1 MTGGTSLSQ
10 SLGTL
15 TALDAA
21 LAQLRALLQ
30 EVPAQRVTP
39 DAALGHVLAQDICAA
54 TPLPFF
60 PRALRDGYALSSQEI
75 AGASSYSPV
84 ILMEGP
90 QRVSVGDALP
100 LGCDCV
106 LDAQSLDL
114 SGPVVQ
120 VMAEAAPGEGIR
132 RVGEDAPAGAILLR
146 KGEKL
151 TPRHL
156 PILSQANLTQVD
168 VRIPRVTLINRGE
181 ARVSLQLVAYY
192 LQAFGAQ
199 CREATD
205 FDGEADLFLTIGGTG
220 EGETDRAVQELRAQT
235 NALCHGIACAPAR
248 SMALGHR
255 GSVPVIAMPGAPM
268 DAMAAWYLV
277 VKPVLMQIC
286 AMREAES
293 LRLPLAQKLAS
304 RVGVTELVLLKR
316 QGDHFAPLSLGDM
329 PLRLMA
335 EATHI
340 CCLNAASEGHAAGE
354 MIEAFPFE

>member
-1 MTGGTSLSQ
+1 MTGSPNFAQ

-21 LAQLRALLQ
+21 LAQLRPFLQ
-30 EVPAQRVTP
+30 ELPARRVTL
-39 DAALGHVLAQDICAA
+39 DAAQGHVLAQDVIVSTA
-54 TPLPFF
+54 LPPA

-84 ILMEGP
+84 MLMEAP
-90 QRVSVGDALP
+90 QRVSIGDALSP
-100 LGCDCV
+100 GCDCV

-114 SGPVVQ
+114 SGPVAQ
-120 VMAEAAPGEGIR
+120 VMMEAAPGDGTR
-132 RVGEDAPAGAILLR
+132 RAGEDASAGAVLLH
-146 KGEKL
+146 KGQRL

-156 PILSQANLTQVD
+156 SILNQAKLMQVD
-168 VRIPRVTLINRGE
+168 VRIPRVALINRGE
-181 ARVSLQLVAYY
+181 ARVSLQLITNY
-192 LQAFGAQ
+192 LQAFGTQ
-199 CREATD
+199 YREVTD

-220 EGETDRAVQELRAQT
+220 VGEADRAVHELSARAT
-235 NALCHGIACAPAR
+235 LLCHGLACAPAC
-248 SMALGHR
+248 SMAFGHR
-255 GSVPVIAMPGAPM
+255 GSMPVIALPGSPT

-277 VKPVLMQIC
+277 VKPVLSHLC
-286 AMREAES
+286 ALQEAES

-316 QGDHFAPLSLGDM
+316 QADHFVPLSLGDM

-340 CCLNAASEGHAAGE
+340 CRLDAASEGHAAGE
-354 MIEAFPFE
+354 MIEAFSFE